1 MSSRQS
7 SSRSRSG
14 KASGRSRGASSK
26 VRYAV
31 VGLGHITQVAALP
44 AFAHAKRNSELVA
57 LVSDDEAKRRKLGRK
72 YGVRLLATY
81 DEYDALLRSGEVDA
95 VYIGLPN
102 HLHKDYTVR
111 SAEAGVH
118 VLCEK
123 PLAVTVEDCEAM
135 IAAAERNGVKL
146 MTAYRL
152 HFEKANLTAIET
164 VQSGKIG
171 EARFFSSVFSMNVE
185 EGNIRLHPIAMGGGT
200 LYDIGIY
207 CINAARYLFRSEP
220 EEVFAW
226 SANNGDKRFR
236 DCDEMTASVL
246 RFPGERLATFVTSF
260 GAAPTA
266 TYRIVGT
273 KGDLRMDS
281 AYEYAEPMKMTITVG
296 EKSRERTFPRRDQF
310 APELIYFSDCIQT
323 GRDPEPSGREGLADV
338 RIIEGLYRSA
348 REGRPLRLPEFQK
361 RKRPTIEQE
370 ITVPPVRK
378 PRLVKVQSASADD

>member
-1 MSSRQS
+1 MPSRHTA
-7 SSRSRSG
+7 RR
-14 KASGRSRGASSK
+14 RGTQAK

-44 AFAHAKRNSELVA
+44 AFGHAKRNSELVA
-57 LVSDDEAKRRKLGRK
+57 LVSDDEAKRRRLGRK
-72 YGVRLLATY
+72 YGIGLLASY

-102 HLHKDYTVR
+102 HLHKDYAVR

-135 IAAAERNGVKL
+135 IEAAERNRVKL

-164 VQSGKIG
+164 IRSGKIG
-171 EARFFSSVFSMNVE
+171 EARFFSSVFSMSVE
-185 EGNIRLHPIAMGGGT
+185 ESNIRLNPIAMGGGT

-226 SANNGDKRFR
+226 SANNGEKRFR
-236 DCDEMTASVL
+236 DCDEMTSSLL
-246 RFPGERLATFVTSF
+246 RFPGARMATFVTSF

-266 TYRIVGT
+266 TYHIVGT

-281 AYEYAEPMKMTITVG
+281 AYEYAEPMKMTVTVG
-296 EKSRERTFPRRDQF
+296 EKSRERTFPKRDQF

-323 GRDPEPSGREGLADV
+323 GRNPEPSGREGLADV
-338 RIIEGLYRSA
+338 RVIEGLYRSA

-361 RKRPTIEQE
+361 RTRPTIEQE

-378 PRLVKVQSASADD
+378 PRLVKVESASGDD

>member
-1 MSSRQS
+1 
-7 SSRSRSG
+7 
-14 KASGRSRGASSK
+14 

-31 VGLGHITQVAALP
+31 VGLGHIAQVAALP
-44 AFAHAKRNSELVA
+44 AFGHAKRNSELVA
-57 LVSDDEAKRRKLGRK
+57 LVSDDPVKLRKVGRK
-72 YGVRLLATY
+72 YGVRLLASY
-81 DEYDALLRSGEVDA
+81 DEYDSLLRTGEVDA

-102 HLHKDYTVR
+102 HLHRDYTVR
-111 SAEAGVH
+111 AAEAGVH

-123 PLAVTVEDCEAM
+123 PLGVTVEDCEAM
-135 IAAAERNGVKL
+135 IDAAERNRVKL

-164 VQSGKIG
+164 VRSGKIG
-171 EARFFSSVFSMNVE
+171 DARFFSSVFSMDVE
-185 EGNIRLHPIAMGGGT
+185 EGNIRLQPIAEGGGT

-207 CINAARYLFRSEP
+207 CINAARYLFRAEP

-226 SANNGDKRFR
+226 SANNGERRFR
-236 DCDEMTASVL
+236 DCDEMTSAVL

-281 AYEYAEPMKMTITVG
+281 AYEYAEPMKMTVTVN

-310 APELIYFSDCIQT
+310 APELIYFSDCVRT

-338 RIIEGLYRSA
+338 RVIEALYRSA
-348 REGRPLRLPEFQK
+348 GEGKPVRLGDFQK
-361 RKRPTIEQE
+361 RKRPGKQQE

-378 PRLVKVQSASADD
+378 PELVKVESASGDD

>member
-1 MSSRQS
+1 MPARKPSPPRK
-7 SSRSRSG
+7 SG
-14 KASGRSRGASSK
+14 PMR
-26 VRYAV
+26 VRYVV
-31 VGLGHITQVAALP
+31 VGLGHIAQVAALP
-44 AFAHAKRNSELVA
+44 AFAHAKRNSELVG
-57 LVSDDEAKRRKLGRK
+57 LVSDDAEKLRKLGRK
-72 YGVRLLATY
+72 YGIGLLASY
-81 DEYDALLRSGEVDA
+81 EEYDSLLRSGEVDA

-102 HLHKDYTVR
+102 HLHREYAVR

-135 IAAAERNGVKL
+135 IGAAERNRVKL

-164 VQSGKIG
+164 ARSGKIG
-171 EARFFSSVFSMNVE
+171 EPRFFSSVFSMNVE
-185 EGNIRLHPIAMGGGT
+185 EGNIRLFPIAMGGGT

-220 EEVFAW
+220 EEVCAW
-226 SANNGDKRFR
+226 SANNGEKRFK
-236 DCDEMTASVL
+236 DCDEMTSSVL

-260 GAAPTA
+260 GASPTA

-281 AYEYAEPMKMTITVG
+281 AYEYAEPMKMTVTVN
-296 EKSRERTFPRRDQF
+296 EKSRERTFPKRDQF

-338 RIIEGLYRSA
+338 RVIEGLYRSA

-378 PRLVKVQSASADD
+378 PQLVRVESASGDD